1 MGASRS
7 AAPAQCHTLYGV
19 GGQVGPDLTGS
30 NRHNLDYLL
39 QKLTDPSAAVPN
51 DYRMQIIVLEDGRLI
66 SGIVREQTLR
76 SVTVQTDRQKLVIPR
91 GDIAQMKPSKLSM
104 MPEGQLEKMSRE
116 ELRDLIGYLQTRVQ
130 TPLPTEQSSAKQ
142 ALLDEQKKP

>member
-1 MGASRS
+1 
-7 AAPAQCHTLYGV
+7 
-19 GGQVGPDLTGS
+19 
-30 NRHNLDYLL
+30 
-39 QKLTDPSAAVPN
+39 
-51 DYRMQIIVLEDGRLI
+51 MQIIVLEDGRLI